1 MARTDKF
8 REQHNDLLKIAGEL
22 QALLDVA
29 ALSKDGTPARTCLG
43 KLMGKLVLHLS
54 TEDKVLYPELTTH
67 KDLKVA
73 TLAKRFAKEMEG
85 TTKAVVAY
93 NEKWGTPSAIKANAA
108 LFVTETKQVI
118 QILGDRIKREN
129 QELYAAADRI
139 EGTSFA

>member
-67 KDLKVA
+67 KDVNVA

-93 NEKWGTPSAIKANAA
+93 NEKWGTPSAIKANAT